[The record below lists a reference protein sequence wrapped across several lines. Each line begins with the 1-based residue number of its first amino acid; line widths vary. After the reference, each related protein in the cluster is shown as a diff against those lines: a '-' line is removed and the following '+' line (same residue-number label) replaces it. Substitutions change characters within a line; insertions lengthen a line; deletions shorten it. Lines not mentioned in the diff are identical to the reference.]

1 MLATILCLVLGLL
14 VVLVAVGWL
23 LPREVT
29 VERATGI
36 DKPADA
42 VFPWIANL
50 KTWPDWTVWN
60 QQEDPSLVYTY
71 SGADSG
77 RGASMSWT
85 AKKMGSGSLTI
96 TDAAPGRYIRYTL
109 RMQHRTMVVRG
120 NIEIEP
126 AGGGATLVQ
135 WFDTVDFGRNPLVRY
150 MGFMLRPMLGRAY
163 RRNLAGLKVA
173 VETGRA
179 SGPGPK

>member
-1 MLATILCLVLGLL
+1 MIATMLYLVLGLL
-14 VVLVAVGWL
+14 VVLAVIGWL

-29 VERATGI
+29 VERAIGI

-60 QQEDPSLVYTY
+60 KTEDPTVAYTY
-71 SGADSG
+71 SGAETG
-77 RGASMSWT
+77 KGATMSWT

-96 TDAAPGRYIRYTL
+96 TDAAAGRYIRYTL

-120 NIEIEP
+120 NIEIES
-126 AGGGATLVQ
+126 AGGGTTLVQ
-135 WFDTVDFGRNPLVRY
+135 WFDTVDFGRNPFTRWLA
-150 MGFMLRPMLGRAY
+150 FLLKPMLGRAY
-163 RRNLAGLKVA
+163 HRSLAGLKTA
-173 VETGRA
+173 AETGRA